1 MRLALWASLFNDLLD
16 IQRLAS
22 QHPAL
27 NPKKIAFCSFV
38 EQIIV
43 GIRAQVQDKE
53 QMLEV
58 LIAPTIAENP
68 MGGCVKAEGQA
79 GWTQVWVWLP
89 LLG

>member
-1 MRLALWASLFNDLLD
+1 M
-16 IQRLAS
+16 
-22 QHPAL
+22 
-27 NPKKIAFCSFV
+27 
-38 EQIIV
+38 V

-53 QMLEV
+53 QRLEV